1 MKLQFLGATGTVSG
15 SKYLLQHGSRKIL
28 IDCGLFQGYKQL
40 RLRNWSPLPVDP
52 ADIDAVILTHAHI
65 DHSGYLPLLVRN
77 GFRGRIHCTAATRDL
92 CGILLPDSARLQEE
106 EANYANRHDFS
117 RHKPALPLYTEQDA
131 MRSLKQFMAHDYE
144 RAIDLGQDI
153 SAQLHPSGHLL
164 GSAFVRITAGGD
176 SVLFSGDLGRPDDAV
191 MHAPMRIASTDYLVI
206 ESTYGDR
213 SHEPEDPRIKLATII
228 NRTVAR
234 KGVVIIPAF
243 AVGRTQSLLHYIHQ
257 LKATGKIA
265 DTPVYLNSPM
275 ATNATHLFMTHRKEH
290 RLGPV
295 DCEAM
300 CRAAK
305 IVNTP
310 EESKALNRRKG
321 PMIIIAGSGMAT
333 GGRVT
338 HHLTAFAPDARN
350 TILFTGHQAGG
361 TRGAR
366 ILAGEAAVK
375 IHGEMVPVRA
385 EVAIINNLSAHADC
399 NEIIGWLHGFETPPR
414 RTFIT
419 HGEPGPAD
427 ALRQRIEK
435 DLGWPCEVP
444 DYLETVALDI
454 GAPGQRTSPQ
464 PSAMPAGPAR
474 LIDPGQ

>member
-15 SKYLLQHGSRKIL
+15 SKYLLEAGARRVL
-28 IDCGLFQGYKQL
+28 VDCGLFQGYKQL
-40 RLRNWSPLPVDP
+40 RLRNWSPLKVDP
-52 ADIDAVILTHAHI
+52 KTIDAVVLTHAHI

-77 GFRGRIHCTAATRDL
+77 GFHGRIYCTAATRDL
-92 CGILLPDSARLQEE
+92 CTILLPDSARLQEE
-106 EANYANRHDFS
+106 EANYANRHNFS

-131 MRSLKQFMAHDYE
+131 LRSLKQFTATDYD
-144 RAIDLGQDI
+144 RALDLG
-153 SAQLHPSGHLL
+153 AGVTATLLPSGHLL
-164 GSAFVRITAGGD
+164 GSAFVQIAAIGR

-191 MHAPMRIASTDYLVI
+191 MPSPVRVAAADYLVI
-206 ESTYGDR
+206 ESTYGNR
-213 SHEPEDPRIKLATII
+213 IHEQEDPRIKLAEVI

-234 KGVVIIPAF
+234 QGVLIIPAF
-243 AVGRTQSLLHYIHQ
+243 AVGRTQSLLYYIHQ
-257 LKATGKIA
+257 LKVAGTIA

-275 ATNATHLFMTHRKEH
+275 ATDATQLFMTHRKEH
-290 RLGPV
+290 RLAPEE
-295 DCEAM
+295 CQAM

-305 IVNTP
+305 IINTP

-366 ILAGEAAVK
+366 IVAGEPTVK

-385 EVAIINNLSAHADC
+385 EVDIINNLSAHADSD
-399 NEIIGWLHGFETPPR
+399 EIIGWLRGFETPPR

-427 ALRQRIEK
+427 ALRQRIEQT
-435 DLGWPCEVP
+435 LNWPCEVP
-444 DYLETVALDI
+444 DYLESVSLD
-454 GAPGQRTSPQ
+454 
-464 PSAMPAGPAR
+464 
-474 LIDPGQ
+474 

>member
-1 MKLQFLGATGTVSG
+1 LKLQFLGATGTVSG
-15 SKYLLQHGSRKIL
+15 SKYLLEHGGCRIL
-28 IDCGLFQGYKQL
+28 VDCGLFQGYKQL

-52 ADIDAVILTHAHI
+52 KSIDAVMLTHAHI

-92 CGILLPDSARLQEE
+92 CAILLPDSARLQEE
-106 EANYANRHDFS
+106 EAEYANRHSFS
-117 RHKPALPLYTEQDA
+117 RHKPALPLYTEKDA
-131 MRSLKQFMAHDYE
+131 LRCLKQFSTHGY
-144 RAIDLGQDI
+144 DLPIALGEGL
-153 SAQLHPSGHLL
+153 SASLSPSVHIL
-164 GSAFVRITAGGD
+164 GSAFVRISGPSA
-176 SVLFSGDLGRPDDAV
+176 SILFSGDLGRPDDAV
-191 MHAPMRIASTDYLVI
+191 MPAPARVTHADFLVI

-213 SHEPEDPRIKLATII
+213 SHEAADPRLKLAEVI

-234 KGVVIIPAF
+234 KGVLIIPAF
-243 AVGRTQSLLHYIHQ
+243 AVGRTQSLLYYIHA
-257 LKATGKIA
+257 LKAAGSIA

-275 ATNATHLFMTHRKEH
+275 ATDATHLFRAHAGEH
-290 RLGPV
+290 RLGAAE
-295 DCEAM
+295 CEAM

-305 IVNTP
+305 IINTP

-338 HHLTAFAPDARN
+338 HHLTAFAPDERN
-350 TILFTGHQAGG
+350 TILFTGHQGGG

-366 ILAGEAAVK
+366 ILAGEPSVK

-385 EVAIINNLSAHADC
+385 EVALINNLSAHADA
-399 NEIIGWLHGFETPPR
+399 NEIIGWLRGFETPPR

-427 ALRQRIEK
+427 ALRQRIEHE
-435 DLGWPCEVP
+435 LHWTCEVP
-444 DYLETVALDI
+444 DYLESVSLD
-454 GAPGQRTSPQ
+454 
-464 PSAMPAGPAR
+464 
-474 LIDPGQ
+474 